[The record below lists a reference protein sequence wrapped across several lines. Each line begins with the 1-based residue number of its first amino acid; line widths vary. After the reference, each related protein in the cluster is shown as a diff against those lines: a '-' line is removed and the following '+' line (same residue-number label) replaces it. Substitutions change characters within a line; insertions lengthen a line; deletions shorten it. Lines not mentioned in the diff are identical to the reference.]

1 MKNRIKGEILVYVS
15 LILIIA
21 LVTVQGNAFLTY
33 FLPTE
38 GWLILIIAGVGIG
51 YIMSNSDS

>member
-1 MKNRIKGEILVYVS
+1 MKNRIKGEILVCVS

-21 LVTVQGNAFLTY
+21 LVTVQGNAFLTS